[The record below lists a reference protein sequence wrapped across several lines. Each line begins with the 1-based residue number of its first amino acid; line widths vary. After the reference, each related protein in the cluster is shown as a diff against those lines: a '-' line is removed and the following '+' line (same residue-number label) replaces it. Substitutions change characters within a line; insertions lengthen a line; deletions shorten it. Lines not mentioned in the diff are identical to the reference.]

1 MSVLNAIRPCPCH
14 TWRCR
19 LYRAGRALAVIVL
32 AAGITIDTLMLIK
45 FGVI

>member
-1 MSVLNAIRPCPCH
+1 MSVLNAIRPCPCR

-19 LYRAGRALAVIVL
+19 AFYWTRVL
-32 AAGITIDTLMLIK
+32 GVAAGITIDTFMLIK